1 MKRLGELLVE
11 RGAIDVS
18 ELHTALETCHRK
30 GGRLGTQLLRLGFVE
45 ERPLLEAL
53 AKQLGVPFL
62 PEHLL
67 AKAPRSVLKAI
78 PLEVLNR
85 LRAIPFERTQ
95 WRLRIAMA
103 SPRDPSAIEE
113 LTALSDVE
121 IEPFVATEAA
131 ILKMLKRLRK
141 AEEEKAAPT
150 TKAQPAAAEQEK
162 AKIPSPVHSWEE
174 LWQPS
179 QIGPLDLIR
188 PQDARRNTGP
198 LPLLSSFP
206 DLSPVIEIPGVDSED
221 ALDDHIYVQRLID
234 ARDRDEVASLL
245 LRFCERYLER
255 VCLFILHR
263 DRVAGWS
270 SRGQGVVLEDVL
282 SFSIML
288 DESPLFLN
296 AYRSGRY
303 SLGSI
308 PAGGAHDRLVKVL
321 GEPPPLDLF
330 VAPLMVRDRV
340 IAFLTGD
347 NPGQPGGGIPT
358 QELLAGAKRA
368 SLALEMLIIK
378 SKIMA

>member
-62 PEHLL
+62 PEQLL
-67 AKAPRSVLKAI
+67 AKAPQSVLKAI

-103 SPRDPSAIEE
+103 SPRDPAAIEE
-113 LTALSDVE
+113 LTTHSDVE

-131 ILKMLKRLRK
+131 ILKMLKQLRK
-141 AEEEKAAPT
+141 AEEGKVAPSS
-150 TKAQPAAAEQEK
+150 AQPAAVPQEK
-162 AKIPSPVHSWEE
+162 VKAPSPIHDWEE

-179 QIGPLDLIR
+179 QVGPLDLIR
-188 PQDARRNTGP
+188 PQDARRNSGP

-206 DLSPVIEIPGVDSED
+206 DLAPVIEIPGVDSD
-221 ALDDHIYVQRLID
+221 DTLDDHIYVQRLLE

-245 LRFCERYLER
+245 LRFCERYLGR

-270 SRGQGVVLEDVL
+270 ARGQGVVLEDVL

-288 DESPLFLN
+288 DESPMFLN

-303 SLGSI
+303 SLGAI

-330 VAPLMVRDRV
+330 VAPLMVRERV

-358 QELLAGAKRA
+358 QELLSGSKKA

-378 SKIMA
+378 SKIVA